1 MYFLHPV
8 EIHCSY
14 CPNYRYLRRSRPIRL
29 IITLLNNKKHSGG
42 QIMKEIQELFP
53 SMDGN
58 DFQREELLSYFKT
71 ILTKIDEL
79 KDPDKLT
86 LGEMPEYTEDY
97 YNRVIQNANVP
108 QAGVSINE
116 VIKELLKLVEGH
128 RYVNRNYVANAA
140 PLPNIA
146 SIIGNLVM
154 VLVNGNNLWDVEGP
168 AAATAEVEITSM
180 LSKLIGYDENLSAG
194 YTTWGGQGAV
204 FNSLRLA
211 IARYAPSSNLM
222 GIPKNLYC
230 FCSELSHYSLYKSVE
245 AAGIGVENMVRVKV
259 NQDHSMNLEDLK
271 EKIEQV
277 IAKGGVP
284 LYILATMGT
293 TDTFGID
300 DIKGIKQLAEEL
312 ERRHCLSPL
321 YIHADS
327 AMGGMYT
334 FFNNYDF
341 ERNPLQLEEDVK
353 GVLQSYQQK
362 FTQIKLADSMVF
374 DFHKLGQTPYIT
386 SLFLVKNRESL
397 KYVDLD
403 EEETPYVGNRG
414 YGSYHTGYTLECSRM
429 GSALAIYASL
439 LAFGVEG
446 YQKLLANYIRV
457 NSKFRETLTK
467 EIPNAAITNE
477 VSPITTFRFYPEEPK
492 WIEERNGLLT
502 AEEMIEINQFND
514 AFAEIIGAERDT
526 IFFGNTKKQ
535 CLVKAANS
543 NKQIPVYA
551 HKFFTISPY
560 STVEEIDRYV
570 AFLKEHLSFFMK
582 TKPTYDSISLL

>member
-1 MYFLHPV
+1 
-8 EIHCSY
+8 
-14 CPNYRYLRRSRPIRL
+14 
-29 IITLLNNKKHSGG
+29 
-42 QIMKEIQELFP
+42 MKEIQKLFP

-79 KDPDKLT
+79 KDPNKLT

-97 YNRVIQNANVP
+97 YNRIIQKADVP
-108 QAGVSINE
+108 TTGVPMDE
-116 VIKELLKLVEGH
+116 VMAELLKLVDGH

-168 AAATAEVEITSM
+168 AAATAEVEVTSM

-211 IARYAPSSNLM
+211 IARYAPTSNQM
-222 GIPKNLYC
+222 GVPKNLYC

-245 AAGIGVENMVRVKV
+245 AAGIGVENMIRVKV
-259 NQDHSMNLEDLK
+259 NNDHSMNIEDLK
-271 EKIEQV
+271 EKMEQV

-284 LYILATMGT
+284 LYVLATMGT

-300 DIKGIKQLAEEL
+300 NLEEIKQVAEEL
-312 ERRHCLSPL
+312 ESKHCLSPI
-321 YIHADS
+321 YIHADT

-341 ERNPLQLEEDVK
+341 ESNPLGLEDNIKE
-353 GVLQSYQQK
+353 VLKSYQQK
-362 FTQIKLADSMVF
+362 FKHIKLADSMVF

-386 SLFLVKNRESL
+386 SLFLIKNRENL

-429 GSALAIYASL
+429 GSAMAIYASL
-439 LAFGVEG
+439 LAFGMEG

-457 NSKFRETLTK
+457 NIKFRETLTK
-467 EIPNAAITNE
+467 EISNVAITNE
-477 VSPITTFRFYPEEPK
+477 ISPITTFRFYPEEPK
-492 WIEERNGLLT
+492 WKDEWNGLLT
-502 AEEMIEINQFND
+502 AEEMIEINQFNNE
-514 AFAEIIGAERDT
+514 FAEVIGAERDT
-526 IFFGNTKKQ
+526 VFYGNTKKQ
-535 CLVKAANS
+535 RLVESANS
-543 NKQIPVYA
+543 SKRIPVYA

-560 STVEEIDRYV
+560 STVEEVDRYV
-570 AFLKEHLSFFMK
+570 EFLREHIVFFLK
-582 TKPTYDSISLL
+582 TKNAVPLK

>member
-1 MYFLHPV
+1 M
-8 EIHCSY
+8 
-14 CPNYRYLRRSRPIRL
+14 
-29 IITLLNNKKHSGG
+29 
-42 QIMKEIQELFP
+42 MKEIQKLFP

-79 KDPDKLT
+79 KDPNKLT

-97 YNRVIQNANVP
+97 YNRVIAQADVP
-108 QAGVSINE
+108 QTGVSMEE
-116 VIKELLKLVEGH
+116 VMQKLLKLVEGH

-211 IARYAPSSNLM
+211 IARYAPTSNQM
-222 GIPKNLYC
+222 GVPRNLYC

-245 AAGIGVENMVRVKV
+245 ATGIGVENMVRVKV

-271 EKIEQV
+271 EKMERV
-277 IAKGGVP
+277 IRKGGVP
-284 LYILATMGT
+284 LYVLATMGT

-300 DIKGIKQLAEEL
+300 DLEAMKQLAEEQ
-312 ERRHCLSPL
+312 ERKHCLSPI

-334 FFNNYDF
+334 FFNDYDF
-341 ERNPLQLEEDVK
+341 DSNPLQLDDGVK
-353 GVLQSYQQK
+353 VVLESYQQK
-362 FTQIKLADSMVF
+362 FKQIKLADSMVF

-386 SLFLVKNRESL
+386 SLFLIKNRENL

-429 GSALAIYASL
+429 GSALSIYASL
-439 LAFGVEG
+439 LAFGIDG
-446 YQKLLANYIRV
+446 YQKLLANYIHV
-457 NSKFRETLTK
+457 NCQFRETLTK
-467 EIPNAAITNE
+467 EISNVAITNE
-477 VSPITTFRFYPEEPK
+477 ISPITTFRFYPEKPK
-492 WIEERNGLLT
+492 WKEELSGLLT
-502 AEEMIEINQFND
+502 AEEIIEINQFND
-514 AFAEIIGAERDT
+514 EFAEIIGAERDT
-526 IFFGNTKKQ
+526 VFFGNTKKQ
-535 CLVKAANS
+535 CLVEAADS
-543 NKQIPVYA
+543 NKRIPVYA
-551 HKFFTISPY
+551 HKFFAISPY
-560 STVEEIDRYV
+560 STMEEVDRYV
-570 AFLKEHLSFFMK
+570 KFLKEHLEFFLK
-582 TKPTYDSISLL
+582 TKRAVVY

>member
-1 MYFLHPV
+1 
-8 EIHCSY
+8 
-14 CPNYRYLRRSRPIRL
+14 
-29 IITLLNNKKHSGG
+29 
-42 QIMKEIQELFP
+42 MKEIQQLFP

-58 DFQREELLSYFKT
+58 NFQREELLSYFKT

-79 KDPDKLT
+79 KDPNKLT

-97 YNRVIQNANVP
+97 YNRVIEKADVP
-108 QAGVSINE
+108 KMGVSMEE
-116 VIKELLKLVEGH
+116 VMQKLLKLVEGH

-211 IARYAPSSNLM
+211 IARYAPSSNQK

-245 AAGIGVENMVRVKV
+245 ATGIGVENMIRVKV

-271 EKIEQV
+271 EKMERV
-277 IAKGGVP
+277 IQKGGVP
-284 LYILATMGT
+284 LYVLATMGT

-300 DIKGIKQLAEEL
+300 DLEAMKQLAEEL
-312 ERRHCLSPL
+312 ESKHCLSPI

-334 FFNNYDF
+334 FFNDYDF
-341 ERNPLQLEEDVK
+341 DSNPLQFDDRVK
-353 GVLQSYQQK
+353 GVLESYQQK
-362 FTQIKLADSMVF
+362 FKQIKLADSMVF

-386 SLFLVKNRESL
+386 SLFLIKNRENL

-429 GSALAIYASL
+429 GSALSIYASL
-439 LAFGVEG
+439 LAFGIEG
-446 YQKLLANYIRV
+446 YQKLLANYLRV
-457 NSKFRETLTK
+457 NMKFRETLTR
-467 EIPNAAITNE
+467 EISNVAITNE
-477 VSPITTFRFYPEEPK
+477 VSPITTFRFYPETSK
-492 WIEERNGLLT
+492 WKAESGGLLT
-502 AEEMIEINQFND
+502 VEEINEINQFND
-514 AFAEIIGAERDT
+514 EFAEIIGAERDT
-526 IFFGNTKKQ
+526 VFFGNTKKQ
-535 CLVKAANS
+535 RLVEAADS
-543 NKQIPVYA
+543 NKRVSIYA

-560 STVEEIDRYV
+560 STMEEVDRYV
-570 AFLKEHLSFFMK
+570 EFLKEHLVFFQK
-582 TKPTYDSISLL
+582 TKTVVFH

>member
-1 MYFLHPV
+1 
-8 EIHCSY
+8 
-14 CPNYRYLRRSRPIRL
+14 
-29 IITLLNNKKHSGG
+29 
-42 QIMKEIQELFP
+42 MKDIQKLFP

-58 DFQREELLSYFKT
+58 NIQREELLAYFKT

-79 KDPDKLT
+79 KDPNKLT

-97 YNRVIQNANVP
+97 YNRVIEKADVP
-108 QAGVSINE
+108 KKGVAMEE
-116 VIKELLKLVEGH
+116 VIHKLLKLVEGH

-168 AAATAEVEITSM
+168 AAATAEVEVTSM

-211 IARYAPSSNLM
+211 IARYAPSSNQK

-245 AAGIGVENMVRVKV
+245 ASGLGVENMIRVKV
-259 NQDHSMNLEDLK
+259 NQDHSMNLQDLK
-271 EKIEQV
+271 EKMEQV
-277 IAKGGVP
+277 ISKGGVP

-300 DIKGIKQLAEEL
+300 DIEAMKHLAEEL
-312 ERRHCLSPL
+312 ERKHGLSPI

-334 FFNNYDF
+334 FFNAYDF
-341 ERNPLQLEEDVK
+341 DNNPLQLEDNVK
-353 GVLQSYQQK
+353 VVLKSYQQK
-362 FTQIKLADSMVF
+362 FKQIKLADSMVF

-386 SLFLVKNRESL
+386 SLFLIKNRENL

-429 GSALAIYASL
+429 GSALSIYASL
-439 LAFGVEG
+439 LAFGIEG
-446 YQKLLANYIRV
+446 YQKLLANYLRV
-457 NSKFRETLTK
+457 NMKFRETLTR
-467 EIPNAAITNE
+467 EISNVAITNE
-477 VSPITTFRFYPEEPK
+477 VSPITTFRFYPETSK
-492 WIEERNGLLT
+492 WKDESGGLLT
-502 AEEMIEINQFND
+502 VEEINEINQFND
-514 AFAEIIGAERDT
+514 EFAEIIGAERDT
-526 IFFGNTKKQ
+526 VFFGNTKKQ
-535 CLVKAANS
+535 RLVEAADS
-543 NKQIPVYA
+543 NKRVSIYA

-560 STVEEIDRYV
+560 STMEEVDRYV
-570 AFLKEHLSFFMK
+570 EFLKEHLAFFLK
-582 TKPTYDSISLL
+582 TKKVAVH

>member
-1 MYFLHPV
+1 
-8 EIHCSY
+8 
-14 CPNYRYLRRSRPIRL
+14 
-29 IITLLNNKKHSGG
+29 
-42 QIMKEIQELFP
+42 MKEIQELFP

-79 KDPDKLT
+79 KDPNKLT

-97 YNRVIQNANVP
+97 YNRVIEKADVP
-108 QAGVSINE
+108 KTGVSMEE
-116 VIKELLKLVEGH
+116 VMQKLLKLVEGH

-154 VLVNGNNLWDVEGP
+154 VLINGNNLWDVEGP
-168 AAATAEVEITSM
+168 AAATAEVEVTSM

-211 IARYAPSSNLM
+211 IARYAPSSNQM

-245 AAGIGVENMVRVKV
+245 ATGIGVENMVRVKV
-259 NQDHSMNLEDLK
+259 NQDHSMNLKDLK
-271 EKIEQV
+271 EKMEQV
-277 IAKGGVP
+277 ISNGGVP

-300 DIKGIKQLAEEL
+300 DIGAMKQLAEEL
-312 ERRHCLSPL
+312 ERKHCLRPI

-334 FFNNYDF
+334 FFNDYDF
-341 ERNPLQLEEDVK
+341 DSNPLQLEDNVK
-353 GVLQSYQQK
+353 GVLKSYQQK
-362 FTQIKLADSMVF
+362 FKQIKLADSMVF

-386 SLFLVKNRESL
+386 SLFLMKNRENL
-397 KYVDLD
+397 MYVDLD

-429 GSALAIYASL
+429 GSALSIYASL
-439 LAFGVEG
+439 LAFGMEG

-457 NSKFRETLTK
+457 NSKFREMLIS
-467 EIPNAAITNE
+467 EISNVAITNE
-477 VSPITTFRFYPEEPK
+477 VSPITTFRFYPEISK
-492 WIEERNGLLT
+492 WKEESGGLLT
-502 AEEMIEINQFND
+502 VEEINEINQFND
-514 AFAEIIGAERDT
+514 EFAEIIGAERDT
-526 IFFGNTKKQ
+526 VFFGNTKKQ
-535 CLVKAANS
+535 RLVEAANS
-543 NKQIPVYA
+543 NKRIPVYA

-560 STVEEIDRYV
+560 STMEEVDRYV
-570 AFLKEHLSFFMK
+570 EFLREHLEFFLKTNKVAVH
-582 TKPTYDSISLL
+582 

>member
-1 MYFLHPV
+1 
-8 EIHCSY
+8 
-14 CPNYRYLRRSRPIRL
+14 
-29 IITLLNNKKHSGG
+29 
-42 QIMKEIQELFP
+42 MKEIQKLFP

-79 KDPDKLT
+79 KDPNKLT

-97 YNRVIQNANVP
+97 YNRIIQKADVP
-108 QAGVSINE
+108 TTGVPMDE
-116 VIKELLKLVEGH
+116 VMAELLKLVDGH

-168 AAATAEVEITSM
+168 AAATAEVKVTSM

-211 IARYAPSSNLM
+211 IARYAPTSNQM
-222 GIPKNLYC
+222 GIPRNLYC

-245 AAGIGVENMVRVKV
+245 AAGIGVENMIRVKV
-259 NQDHSMNLEDLK
+259 NHDHSMNIEDLK
-271 EKIEQV
+271 EKMEQV

-284 LYILATMGT
+284 LYVLSTMGT

-300 DIKGIKQLAEEL
+300 NLEEIKQVAEEL
-312 ERRHCLSPL
+312 ESKHCLSPI
-321 YIHADS
+321 YIHADT

-341 ERNPLQLEEDVK
+341 ESNPLGLEDNIKE
-353 GVLQSYQQK
+353 VLKSYQQK
-362 FTQIKLADSMVF
+362 FKHIKLADSMVF

-386 SLFLVKNRESL
+386 SLFLIKNRENL

-429 GSALAIYASL
+429 GSAMAIYASL
-439 LAFGVEG
+439 LAFGMEG

-457 NSKFRETLTK
+457 NIKFRETLTK
-467 EIPNAAITNE
+467 EILNVAITNE
-477 VSPITTFRFYPEEPK
+477 ISPITTFRFYPEEPK
-492 WIEERNGLLT
+492 WKDEWNGLLT

-514 AFAEIIGAERDT
+514 EFAEVIGAERDT
-526 IFFGNTKKQ
+526 VFYGNTKKQ
-535 CLVKAANS
+535 RLVESANS
-543 NKQIPVYA
+543 SKRIPVYA

-560 STVEEIDRYV
+560 STVEEVDRYV
-570 AFLKEHLSFFMK
+570 EFLREHIVFFLK
-582 TKPTYDSISLL
+582 TKNAIPLK

>member
-1 MYFLHPV
+1 
-8 EIHCSY
+8 
-14 CPNYRYLRRSRPIRL
+14 
-29 IITLLNNKKHSGG
+29 
-42 QIMKEIQELFP
+42 MKEIQKLFP

-58 DFQREELLSYFKT
+58 NFQREELLSYFKT

-79 KDPDKLT
+79 KDPNTLT

-97 YNRVIQNANVP
+97 YNRVIEKADVP
-108 QAGVSINE
+108 QTGVSMEE
-116 VIKELLKLVEGH
+116 VMQKLLKLVEGH

-168 AAATAEVEITSM
+168 AAATAEVEVTSM

-211 IARYAPSSNLM
+211 IARYAPSSNQM

-245 AAGIGVENMVRVKV
+245 ATGIGIENMVRVKV

-271 EKIEQV
+271 EKMEQV

-300 DIKGIKQLAEEL
+300 DIEAIKQLAEEL
-312 ERRHCLSPL
+312 ERKHSLSPI

-334 FFNNYDF
+334 FFNDYDF
-341 ERNPLQLEEDVK
+341 DSNPLQLEDDVK
-353 GVLQSYQQK
+353 AVLKSYQLK
-362 FTQIKLADSMVF
+362 FKQIKLADSMVF

-386 SLFLVKNRESL
+386 SLFLIKNRENL

-429 GSALAIYASL
+429 GSALSIYASL

-446 YQKLLANYIRV
+446 YQKLLANYIHV
-457 NSKFRETLTK
+457 NIKFRKTLTK
-467 EIPNAAITNE
+467 EISNVAITNE
-477 VSPITTFRFYPEEPK
+477 ISPITTFRFYPETSK
-492 WIEERNGLLT
+492 WKDEWSGILTVEEIN
-502 AEEMIEINQFND
+502 EINQFND
-514 AFAEIIGAERDT
+514 EFAEIIGAERDT
-526 IFFGNTKKQ
+526 VFFGNTKKQ
-535 CLVKAANS
+535 CLVEAANS
-543 NKQIPVYA
+543 NKRIPIYA

-560 STVEEIDRYV
+560 STLEEVDRYV
-570 AFLKEHLSFFMK
+570 EFLKEHLEFFLK
-582 TKPTYDSISLL
+582 TKTVVFH

>member
-1 MYFLHPV
+1 
-8 EIHCSY
+8 
-14 CPNYRYLRRSRPIRL
+14 
-29 IITLLNNKKHSGG
+29 
-42 QIMKEIQELFP
+42 MKEIQKLFP

-58 DFQREELLSYFKT
+58 DFQREELLSHFKT

-79 KDPDKLT
+79 KDPNKLT

-97 YNRVIQNANVP
+97 YNRIIQKADVP
-108 QAGVSINE
+108 TTGVPMDE
-116 VIKELLKLVEGH
+116 VMAELLKLVDGH

-168 AAATAEVEITSM
+168 AAATAEVEVTSM

-211 IARYAPSSNLM
+211 IARYAPTSNQM
-222 GIPKNLYC
+222 GVPKNLYC

-245 AAGIGVENMVRVKV
+245 AAGIGVENMIRVKV
-259 NQDHSMNLEDLK
+259 NHDHSMNIEDLK
-271 EKIEQV
+271 EKMEQV

-284 LYILATMGT
+284 LYVLATMGT

-300 DIKGIKQLAEEL
+300 NLEEIKQVTEEL
-312 ERRHCLSPL
+312 ESKHCLSPI
-321 YIHADS
+321 YIHADT

-341 ERNPLQLEEDVK
+341 ESNPLGLEDNIKE
-353 GVLQSYQQK
+353 VLKSYQQK
-362 FTQIKLADSMVF
+362 FKHIKLADSMVF

-386 SLFLVKNRESL
+386 SLFLIKNRENL

-429 GSALAIYASL
+429 GSAMAIYASL
-439 LAFGVEG
+439 LAFGMEG

-457 NSKFRETLTK
+457 NIKFRETLTK
-467 EIPNAAITNE
+467 EISNVAITNE
-477 VSPITTFRFYPEEPK
+477 ISPITTFRFYPEEPK
-492 WIEERNGLLT
+492 WKDEWNGLLT

-514 AFAEIIGAERDT
+514 EFAEVIGAERDT
-526 IFFGNTKKQ
+526 VFYGNTKKQ
-535 CLVKAANS
+535 RLVESANS
-543 NKQIPVYA
+543 SKRIPVYA

-560 STVEEIDRYV
+560 STVEEVDRYV
-570 AFLKEHLSFFMK
+570 EFLREHIVFFLK
-582 TKPTYDSISLL
+582 TKNAVPLK

>member
-1 MYFLHPV
+1 
-8 EIHCSY
+8 
-14 CPNYRYLRRSRPIRL
+14 
-29 IITLLNNKKHSGG
+29 
-42 QIMKEIQELFP
+42 MKEIQQLFP

-58 DFQREELLSYFKT
+58 NFQREELLSYFKT

-79 KDPDKLT
+79 KDPNKLT

-97 YNRVIQNANVP
+97 YNRVIEKADVP
-108 QAGVSINE
+108 KMGVSMEE
-116 VIKELLKLVEGH
+116 VMQKLLKLVEGH

-211 IARYAPSSNLM
+211 IARYAPSSNQK

-245 AAGIGVENMVRVKV
+245 ATGIGVENMIRVKV
-259 NQDHSMNLEDLK
+259 NQDHSMNLQDLK
-271 EKIEQV
+271 KKMEQV
-277 IAKGGVP
+277 ISKGGVP

-300 DIKGIKQLAEEL
+300 DIEAMKHLAEEL
-312 ERRHCLSPL
+312 ERKHGLSPI

-327 AMGGMYT
+327 AMGGLYT
-334 FFNNYDF
+334 FFNAYGFDN
-341 ERNPLQLEEDVK
+341 NPLQLEDNVK
-353 GVLQSYQQK
+353 VVLKSYQQK
-362 FTQIKLADSMVF
+362 FKQIKLADSMVF

-386 SLFLVKNRESL
+386 SLFLIKNRENL

-429 GSALAIYASL
+429 GSALSIYASL
-439 LAFGVEG
+439 LAFGMEG
-446 YQKLLANYIRV
+446 YQKLLANYLRV
-457 NSKFRETLTK
+457 NMKFRETLTR
-467 EIPNAAITNE
+467 EISNVAITNE
-477 VSPITTFRFYPEEPK
+477 VSPITTFRFYPETSK
-492 WIEERNGLLT
+492 WKDESGGLLT
-502 AEEMIEINQFND
+502 VEEINEINQFND
-514 AFAEIIGAERDT
+514 EFAEIIGAERDT
-526 IFFGNTKKQ
+526 VFFGNTKKQ
-535 CLVKAANS
+535 RLVEAADS
-543 NKQIPVYA
+543 NKRVSIYA

-560 STVEEIDRYV
+560 STMEEVDRYV
-570 AFLKEHLSFFMK
+570 EFLREHIEFFLKMK
-582 TKPTYDSISLL
+582 KVVVY

>member
-1 MYFLHPV
+1 
-8 EIHCSY
+8 
-14 CPNYRYLRRSRPIRL
+14 
-29 IITLLNNKKHSGG
+29 
-42 QIMKEIQELFP
+42 MKEIQKLFP

-79 KDPDKLT
+79 KDPNKLT

-97 YNRVIQNANVP
+97 YNRIIQKADVP
-108 QAGVSINE
+108 TTGVPMDE
-116 VIKELLKLVEGH
+116 VMAELLKLVDGH

-168 AAATAEVEITSM
+168 AAATAEVEVTSM

-211 IARYAPSSNLM
+211 IARYAPTSNQI
-222 GIPKNLYC
+222 GIPRNLYC

-245 AAGIGVENMVRVKV
+245 AAGIGVENMIRVKV
-259 NQDHSMNLEDLK
+259 NHDHSMDIEDLK
-271 EKIEQV
+271 EKMEQV

-284 LYILATMGT
+284 LYVLATMGT

-300 DIKGIKQLAEEL
+300 NLEEIKQVAEEL
-312 ERRHCLSPL
+312 ESKHCLSPI
-321 YIHADS
+321 YIHADT

-341 ERNPLQLEEDVK
+341 ESNPLGLEDNIKE
-353 GVLQSYQQK
+353 VLKSYQQK
-362 FTQIKLADSMVF
+362 FKHIKLADSMVF

-386 SLFLVKNRESL
+386 SLFLIKNRENL

-429 GSALAIYASL
+429 GSAMAIYASL
-439 LAFGVEG
+439 LAFGMEG

-457 NSKFRETLTK
+457 NIKFRETLTK
-467 EIPNAAITNE
+467 EISNVAITNE
-477 VSPITTFRFYPEEPK
+477 ISPITTFRFYPEEPK
-492 WIEERNGLLT
+492 WKDEWNGLLT

-514 AFAEIIGAERDT
+514 EFAEVIGAERDT
-526 IFFGNTKKQ
+526 VFYGNTKKQ
-535 CLVKAANS
+535 RLVESANS
-543 NKQIPVYA
+543 SKRIPVYA

-560 STVEEIDRYV
+560 STVEEVDRYV
-570 AFLKEHLSFFMK
+570 EFLREHIVFFLK
-582 TKPTYDSISLL
+582 TKNAVPLK

>member
-1 MYFLHPV
+1 
-8 EIHCSY
+8 
-14 CPNYRYLRRSRPIRL
+14 
-29 IITLLNNKKHSGG
+29 
-42 QIMKEIQELFP
+42 MKDIQKLFP

-58 DFQREELLSYFKT
+58 NIQREELLSYFKT

-79 KDPDKLT
+79 KDPNKLT

-97 YNRVIQNANVP
+97 YNRVIEKADVP
-108 QAGVSINE
+108 KTGVAMEE
-116 VIKELLKLVEGH
+116 VMHKLLKLVEGH

-168 AAATAEVEITSM
+168 AAATAEVEVTSM
-180 LSKLIGYDENLSAG
+180 LSKLVGYDENLSAG

-211 IARYAPSSNLM
+211 IARYAPSSNQI

-245 AAGIGVENMVRVKV
+245 ATGIGVENMVRVKV

-271 EKIEQV
+271 EKMEQV
-277 IAKGGVP
+277 ISKGGVP

-300 DIKGIKQLAEEL
+300 DIETIKELADEL
-312 ERRHCLSPL
+312 ERKHGLSPI
-321 YIHADS
+321 YIHADT

-334 FFNNYDF
+334 FFNDYDF
-341 ERNPLQLEEDVK
+341 DSNPLQLEDNVK
-353 GVLQSYQQK
+353 VVLKSYQQK
-362 FTQIKLADSMVF
+362 FKQIKLADSMVF

-386 SLFLVKNRESL
+386 SLFLIKNRENL

-439 LAFGVEG
+439 LAFGMEG

-457 NSKFRETLTK
+457 NDKFRETLIR
-467 EIPNAAITNE
+467 EIPNVAITIE
-477 VSPITTFRFYPEEPK
+477 LSPITTFRFYPDTPK
-492 WIEERNGLLT
+492 WKEESDGLLT
-502 AEEMIEINQFND
+502 VEEINEINQFND
-514 AFAEIIGAERDT
+514 EFAEIIGAERDT
-526 IFFGNTKKQ
+526 VFFGNTKKQ
-535 CLVKAANS
+535 RLVGAANT
-543 NKQIPVYA
+543 NKRIPVYA
-551 HKFFTISPY
+551 HKFFAISPY
-560 STVEEIDRYV
+560 STIEEVDRYV
-570 AFLKEHLSFFMK
+570 EFLREHIEFFLKMK
-582 TKPTYDSISLL
+582 KVVVY

>member
-1 MYFLHPV
+1 
-8 EIHCSY
+8 
-14 CPNYRYLRRSRPIRL
+14 
-29 IITLLNNKKHSGG
+29 
-42 QIMKEIQELFP
+42 MKEIQKLFP

-79 KDPDKLT
+79 KDPNKLT

-97 YNRVIQNANVP
+97 YNRIIQKADVP
-108 QAGVSINE
+108 TTGVPMDE
-116 VIKELLKLVEGH
+116 VMAELLRLVDGH

-168 AAATAEVEITSM
+168 AAATAEVEVTSM

-211 IARYAPSSNLM
+211 IARYAPTSNQI
-222 GIPKNLYC
+222 GIPRNLYC

-245 AAGIGVENMVRVKV
+245 AAGIGVENMIRVKV
-259 NQDHSMNLEDLK
+259 NHDHSMNIEDLK
-271 EKIEQV
+271 EKMEQV

-284 LYILATMGT
+284 LYVLATMGT

-300 DIKGIKQLAEEL
+300 NLEEIKQVAEEL
-312 ERRHCLSPL
+312 ESKHCLSPI
-321 YIHADS
+321 YIHADT

-341 ERNPLQLEEDVK
+341 ESNPLGLEDNIKE
-353 GVLQSYQQK
+353 VLKSYQQK
-362 FTQIKLADSMVF
+362 FKHIKLADSMVF

-386 SLFLVKNRESL
+386 SLFLIKNRENL

-429 GSALAIYASL
+429 GSAMAIYASL
-439 LAFGVEG
+439 LAFGMEG

-457 NSKFRETLTK
+457 NIKFRETLTK
-467 EIPNAAITNE
+467 EISNVAITNE
-477 VSPITTFRFYPEEPK
+477 ISPITTFRFYPEEPK
-492 WIEERNGLLT
+492 WKDEWNGLLT

-514 AFAEIIGAERDT
+514 EFAEVIGAERDT
-526 IFFGNTKKQ
+526 VFYGNTKKQ
-535 CLVKAANS
+535 RLVESANS
-543 NKQIPVYA
+543 SKRIPVYA

-560 STVEEIDRYV
+560 STVEEVDRYV
-570 AFLKEHLSFFMK
+570 EFLREHIVFFLK
-582 TKPTYDSISLL
+582 TKNAVPLK